1 MLKEFFVCCIF
12 FCAMLINA
20 VTGFAGNLLAM
31 PTTIQ
36 LIGMT
41 DAKVMST
48 IVGIVTCAVIAA
60 LNPKAINWYEII
72 KAILLM
78 IPGILFGL
86 YLFYNVNYHFLLYV
100 YGSIIL
106 LIAVKNFF
114 TKPLVYKMT
123 LPLVL
128 LIMTGAGIMHSL
140 FVSSGAFMVIYAM
153 HTFKDKSEF
162 RATMVVLGAFLNILL
177 LFQEIIAKEI
187 TFYNTGL
194 SIAVIIPSLLAIF
207 LGNRLHKK
215 LSGNKFFLLAN
226 ILLLISGLVCFFK
239 A

>member
-48 IVGIVTCAVIAA
+48 IVGIITCAVIAA

-86 YLFYNVNYHFLLYV
+86 YLFYNVNYHFLYMC
-100 YGSIIL
+100 
-106 LIAVKNFF
+106 
-114 TKPLVYKMT
+114 T
-123 LPLVL
+123 VL
-128 LIMTGAGIMHSL
+128 
-140 FVSSGAFMVIYAM
+140 SS
-153 HTFKDKSEF
+153 
-162 RATMVVLGAFLNILL
+162 
-177 LFQEIIAKEI
+177 
-187 TFYNTGL
+187 
-194 SIAVIIPSLLAIF
+194 
-207 LGNRLHKK
+207 
-215 LSGNKFFLLAN
+215 
-226 ILLLISGLVCFFK
+226 
-239 A
+239 

>member
-86 YLFYNVNYHFLLYV
+86 YLFYNVNYLFLLYV

-106 LIAVKNFF
+106 IIAVKNFF